1 MCLVSLV
8 TILPLYLVDELHL
21 SLFARGFHISLLIAI
36 GLVAKPMAAHM
47 SDRWGRK
54 QILVPGLVWS
64 CTMALLL
71 IPFGHGFGLMI
82 FIALLGLFLY
92 PDQPILTA
100 ATLEIVGRDV
110 SATALGIATFASF
123 AMSATAPL
131 IAGGLYQSFGMAY
144 TLYFIAAL
152 FAVGAVVFALLPLD
166 RRNKQDPY
174 P

>member
-1 MCLVSLV
+1 MV
-8 TILPLYLVDELHL
+8 
-21 SLFARGFHISLLIAI
+21 
-36 GLVAKPMAAHM
+36 
-47 SDRWGRK
+47 
-54 QILVPGLVWS
+54 
-64 CTMALLL
+64 
-71 IPFGHGFGLMI
+71 

-110 SATALGIATFASF
+110 SASALGVTTFASLV
-123 AMSATAPL
+123 MSATAPL

-152 FAVGAVVFALLPLD
+152 FAAGAVVFALLPLD
-166 RRNKQDPY
+166 SRSEQGPY

>member
-8 TILPLYLVDELHL
+8 TTLPLYLADDLHL
-21 SLFARGFHISLLIAI
+21 GLFARGFHISLLIAI
-36 GLVAKPMAAHM
+36 GLVVKPIAAHM

-64 CTMALLL
+64 CTITLLL
-71 IPFGHGFGLMI
+71 IPFGQGLGLTI
-82 FIALLGLFLY
+82 VIALLGVFLY

-110 SATALGIATFASF
+110 SATALGIVTFASF
-123 AMSATAPL
+123 VMSATAPL

-152 FAVGAVVFALLPLD
+152 FAAGALVFALLPLD
-166 RRNKQDPY
+166 SRNKQDPY

>member
-1 MCLVSLV
+1 
-8 TILPLYLVDELHL
+8 
-21 SLFARGFHISLLIAI
+21 
-36 GLVAKPMAAHM
+36 
-47 SDRWGRK
+47 
-54 QILVPGLVWS
+54 
-64 CTMALLL
+64 MALLL
-71 IPFGHGFGLMI
+71 IPFGHGFGLTV

-100 ATLEIVGRDV
+100 ATLEIVGLDV

-123 AMSATAPL
+123 VMSATAPL

-152 FAVGAVVFALLPLD
+152 FAAGAVVLALLPLD
-166 RRNKQDPY
+166 SRGEQDPY